1 MLVEFDVYTCEV
13 VATYYYNSGK
23 KAIHLIDHEDGY
35 PVAQATTCIDEIEV
49 EPDQIIIKDYAENTG
64 IAEALIEAGIINK
77 EPDVV
82 YADRYVTFPVYSL
95 TDEGKLM
102 WKEETQ

>member
-13 VATYYYNSGK
+13 VATYYNNNGK
-23 KAIHLIDHEDGY
+23 KAIQLIDHEDGS
-35 PVAQATTCIDEIEV
+35 PVAKATINIDGIEV
-49 EPDQIIIKDYAENTG
+49 KPDQIIIKNYGENTG
-64 IAEALIEAGIINK
+64 MAEALIKAGIINE
-77 EPDVV
+77 EPYIAYPDL
-82 YADRYVTFPVYSL
+82 VYSL